1 MTIKDL
7 FLKSVIQNRFKID
20 SKIGTQK
27 IKRVGM
33 NYLKILIGSFLILG
47 FAVNVTAQDLVKGK
61 KIYETRCLVCHQAD
75 GGGVPNMNA
84 PLDGSSNVVGNDLA
98 RLVRIIK
105 GGYSEK
111 VALDGLYY
119 SNAMSANPDFK
130 DADIA
135 NVLSYIRTSWSNKAT
150 TVTVAQ
156 VMAVKNKK

>member
-1 MTIKDL
+1 
-7 FLKSVIQNRFKID
+7 
-20 SKIGTQK
+20 
-27 IKRVGM
+27 M
-33 NYLKILIGSFLILG
+33 NYLKILIGSFLLVG
-47 FAVNVTAQDLVKGK
+47 FTINVSAQDLVKGK

-111 VALDGLYY
+111 VALDGMYY
-119 SNAMSANPDFK
+119 SNAMTANPDFT

-135 NVLSYIRTSWSNKAT
+135 NVLSYIRNSWSNKAS
-150 TVTVAQ
+150 VVSVVQ
-156 VMAVKNKK
+156 VKTAKSKK